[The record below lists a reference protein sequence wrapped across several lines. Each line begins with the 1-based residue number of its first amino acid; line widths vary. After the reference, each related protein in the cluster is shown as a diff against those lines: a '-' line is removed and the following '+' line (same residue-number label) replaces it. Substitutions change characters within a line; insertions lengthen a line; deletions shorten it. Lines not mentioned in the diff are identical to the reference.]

1 MVGRKV
7 WLFSFLFS
15 CLILCLVAQTPAKRQ
30 LRVGAFSNFPLAF
43 TDSQGVARGI
53 YPDLIG
59 EIAAINGWELKFE
72 VKELDTVFNEIRAG
86 EIDLIAAVASSSERS
101 VFLNFSKENTLTM
114 WGQIF
119 LPINS
124 EVQTIFDLK
133 GKRIG
138 VLESGVNRIN
148 LQDRLDEF
156 QIQADLIFF
165 KTYEEMVAAI
175 QNAQIEAG
183 VISNIHADYLMN
195 KYNIRSSSV
204 VFTPFSLFFASG
216 SHVEPEI
223 LQIIDQQVATW
234 KKNHDS
240 FYYKT
245 LRKWHSAMGQTAP
258 HDYTGIYRLFV
269 LLFVVISLLFVMIKA
284 LRAQIK
290 LRTSELE
297 NSNHQLSQ
305 EIAHKNEIEKE
316 LKFQKEQYRVLT
328 ESSNDIILRFAR
340 DYTHLFA
347 NQVAIAISGKSF
359 AEHIGIT
366 CRDIGFSKYISNL
379 MEQGI
384 EEVFKTGRPDKFDFE
399 FQENGKTIFLE
410 MNLSPEFDEA
420 GKIVSVV
427 GVGRDVTSRKAA
439 EQENLELEKKLQHAM
454 RLEAIGTLAG
464 GIAHDFNNI
473 LTPILGYS
481 ELIAADMD
489 EENPDYEAIC
499 EITRAAQRGKELAGQ
514 ILVFSRQPESRL
526 KPLTLENVLN
536 EVLKLIRATLPTT
549 IDIIRDFGSDC
560 PKIAADSAQIHQL
573 LVNLFTNAFYAMK
586 DEGGVLLIKLSRF
599 ECQKPDPVFRLLPG
613 IYAHLLIS
621 DTGIGMSQE
630 IAERIFEPYFST
642 KPREKGS
649 GLGLFMVHSIV
660 SKLGGRITVDSEP
673 GRGTDFHLFFPASTA
688 IVDDEKQKIQA
699 SLIESDGNETILVV
713 DDEEMIVRLSQRL
726 LTRIGYKVVGHTSS
740 DAALHWF
747 KENPDQADL
756 LLTDMTMPGLTGADL
771 ASAVLQ
777 IRPELPVIV
786 CTGFSEAISPQLA
799 EKIGI
804 KEILIKPLTLRELA
818 ESIKKA
824 LPAGKNS

>member
-1 MVGRKV
+1 MLKRKV

-15 CLILCLVAQTPAKRQ
+15 CLIVCLVAQTPTKKT
-30 LRVGAFSNFPLAF
+30 LRVGAFANFPLTF
-43 TDSQGVARGI
+43 TDSQGVARGM
-53 YPDLIG
+53 YPDLLG
-59 EIAAINGWELKFE
+59 EIAAKNGWELKFE
-72 VKELDTVFNEIRAG
+72 VKELKVLLSEIRAG
-86 EIDLIAAVASSSERS
+86 QTDIIAGIALSSERAS
-101 VFLNFSKENTLTM
+101 FLNFGQENSLTM

-124 EVQTIFDLK
+124 EVQTLFDLK

-138 VLESGVNRIN
+138 VLDSGVNRIN
-148 LQDRLDEF
+148 LQNRLDEF
-156 QIQADLIFF
+156 QIKADLVFF
-165 KTYEEMVAAI
+165 KTYEEIVAAI

-204 VFTPFSLFFASG
+204 VSTPFSLFFAAG
-216 SHVEPEI
+216 KHVEPEF
-223 LQIIDQQVATW
+223 LQKIDQQMAIW
-234 KKNHDS
+234 KKSNNS
-240 FYYKT
+240 FYYQT
-245 LRKWHSAMGQTAP
+245 LSKWHKAMGQTDSP
-258 HDYTGIYRLFV
+258 DYSWFYRLFAF
-269 LLFVVISLLFVMIKA
+269 LLVVISFLFIMIKV
-284 LRAQIK
+284 LRSQVKI
-290 LRTSELE
+290 RTLELE
-297 NSNHQLSQ
+297 NLNHQLSQ
-305 EIAHKNEIEKE
+305 EIARKNEIESE
-316 LKFQKEQYRVLT
+316 LKFQQEQYRVLT
-328 ESSNDIILRFAR
+328 ESSNDIILRFAP
-340 DYTHLFA
+340 DCTHLFA
-347 NQVAIAISGKSF
+347 NRTAIAISGKSF
-359 AEHIGIT
+359 DEHIGKT
-366 CRDIGFSKYISNL
+366 CSDLGFSKYISNL
-379 MEQGI
+379 MEQAI
-384 EEVFKTGRPDKFDFE
+384 EGVFKTGKSDKFEFE
-399 FQENGKTIFLE
+399 FPEKSGTVILE
-410 MNLSPEFDEA
+410 MNLSPEFGES
-420 GKIVSVV
+420 GEIVSVV

-439 EQENLELEKKLQHAM
+439 EQQNLELEKKLQHAM

-481 ELIAADMD
+481 ELIAADMN
-489 EENPDYEAIC
+489 EEDPDYEAIH
-499 EITRAAQRGKELAGQ
+499 EIAKAARRGKELAGQ

-526 KPLTLENVLN
+526 KPLALENVLN

-586 DEGGVLLIKLSRF
+586 DAGGVLLIKLSRF

-630 IAERIFEPYFST
+630 VAERIFEPYFST

-660 SKLGGRITVDSEP
+660 SKLGGRISVDSEP
-673 GRGTDFHLFFPASTA
+673 GRGTDFHLFFPASIA
-688 IVDDEKQKIQA
+688 IVDDEKQVSPA
-699 SLIESDGNETILVV
+699 ALMESSRHETILVV

-740 DAALHWF
+740 ETALQWF
-747 KENPDQADL
+747 KENPDRADL

-771 ASAVLQ
+771 ARAVLQ
-777 IRPELPVIV
+777 IRSDLPVVV
-786 CTGFSEAISPQLA
+786 CTGFSDALSPQLA

-824 LPAGKNS
+824 LPAEKQS